1 MQEFLTTWGSWTW
14 LIVAVALAALE
25 MVVPGI
31 LLIWL
36 AGAALMV
43 AVIDFLLPL
52 SWQAEVAL
60 FAVLSVLFAYVG
72 YRWSNQ
78 PSQQTSDKP
87 NLNMRGQS
95 YVGRTFVV
103 AEAIQNGRGKVKVGD
118 TLWSVSGTDAEIGA
132 SVRVTGVDGA
142 MLLVEPA

>member
-1 MQEFLTTWGSWTW
+1 MQDFFTTWGSWTW

-36 AGAALMV
+36 AGAALLV

-60 FAVLSVLFAYVG
+60 FAVLSVLFAYTG

-103 AEAIQNGRGKVKVGD
+103 AEPIQNGRGKVKVGD
-118 TLWSVSGTDAEIGA
+118 TLWAVSGSDAEVGV
-132 SVRVTGVDGA
+132 SVRVIGVDGT
-142 MLLVEPA
+142 MLVVEPA

>member
-1 MQEFLTTWGSWTW
+1 MQEFFTSWGSWTW
-14 LIVAVALAALE
+14 LILAVGLAALE

-36 AGAALMV
+36 AGAALVV
-43 AVIDFLLPL
+43 ALVDFLLPL
-52 SWQAEVAL
+52 SWQMEVAL
-60 FAVLSVLFAYVG
+60 FAVLSVLFAYAG

-78 PSQQTSDKP
+78 PGQQVSDKP

-118 TLWSVSGTDAEIGA
+118 TLWAVSGADADVGT
-132 SVRVTGVDGA
+132 SVRVTDVDGT
-142 MLLVEPA
+142 MLVVEPL

>member
-1 MQEFLTTWGSWTW
+1 MQEFFTSWGSWTW
-14 LIVAVALAALE
+14 LILAVGLAALE

-36 AGAALMV
+36 AGAALVV
-43 AVIDFLLPL
+43 ALVDLLLPL

-60 FAVLSVLFAYVG
+60 FAVLSVLFAYAG

-78 PSQQTSDKP
+78 PDQRISDKP
-87 NLNMRGQS
+87 NLNMRGQT

-118 TLWSVSGTDAEIGA
+118 TLWVVSGSDADVGA
-132 SVRVTGVDGA
+132 SVRVTDVDGA
-142 MLLVEPA
+142 MLVVEPA

>member
-1 MQEFLTTWGSWTW
+1 MQEFFTSWGSWTW
-14 LIVAVALAALE
+14 LILAVALAALE

-36 AGAALMV
+36 AGAAMV
-43 AVIDFLLPL
+43 VALIDLLLPL
-52 SWQAEVAL
+52 DWQAEVAL
-60 FAVLSVLFAYVG
+60 FAVLSVLFAYAG

-78 PSQQTSDKP
+78 PGQQASDKP

-118 TLWSVSGTDAEIGA
+118 TLWAVSGSDAEVGQ
-132 SVRVTGVDGA
+132 SVQVTGVDGT
-142 MLLVEPA
+142 MLVVEPV